1 MQITGKI
8 QEPEDQITLFQKISK
23 KKLCK
28 FLEKTFFGQTKARL
42 TYTIMIEKEEYGE
55 GKEHITVEVR
65 FWHGHVWLPKK
76 VGSSKLDEYC
86 ETDWT
91 MLQSANG

>member
-1 MQITGKI
+1 
-8 QEPEDQITLFQKISK
+8 
-23 KKLCK
+23 
-28 FLEKTFFGQTKARL
+28 
-42 TYTIMIEKEEYGE
+42 MIEKEEYGE

-86 ETDWT
+86 KTDWT